1 MLWSGWRGSG
11 TSSGARAIVVAKVV
25 GPEVYPSAGSLTKH
39 PDNRF
44 DSLGIHRSLLSWTG
58 HDPEGREERHT
69 NRHAVVFSGT
79 RSSKGDTR

>member
-44 DSLGIHRSLLSWTG
+44 DSLGIHRCLLSWTG
-58 HDPEGREERHT
+58 HDSEVSEERRTH
-69 NRHAVVFSGT
+69 RMAVVFHGT
-79 RSSKGDTR
+79 ISSKGDTK